1 MCLRVEGWGR
11 SRQLLYIAQLS
22 EDTGRRSVSYEGKH
36 CRGGPGEAEG
46 LWAGFG
52 KLLLGGK
59 AII

>member
-11 SRQLLYIAQLS
+11 SRQPRYIAQLS
-22 EDTGRRSVSYEGKH
+22 EDTGRSVSYAGEH
-36 CRGGPGEAEG
+36 CRGGPREAEG
-46 LWAGFG
+46 LWAGCG